1 MEQADFLKNAGSN
14 FFLKDKVLSFSW
26 QKPFSFVAE
35 GNAKIKVLSTF
46 LRRRFDDSS
55 LDLPTDLSLVESR
68 RESLREAPAGL
79 SEEFCEIW
87 GNVLDKILTHS
98 AVNP

>member
-1 MEQADFLKNAGSN
+1 MKASYGENNL
-14 FFLKDKVLSFSW
+14 FF
-26 QKPFSFVAE
+26 PIRYYFSFCL
-35 GNAKIKVLSTF
+35 GLSAHLAPSETGE
-46 LRRRFDDSS
+46 LLS

-79 SEEFCEIW
+79 SEQFCKIW